1 MFNSLCNK
9 KGITLIEVMVSL
21 ILITVGIMSL
31 LTLLPSGIRLAGT
44 SDLLGRAA
52 GILQAELN
60 MNEILIMNENNTVTA
75 TAPGVP
81 INKTVYGSGKPSP
94 QPGDISYTVRTQ
106 RSTGGVLGSQWLVQV
121 QVTWTGNVNGI
132 GESLI
137 VTRQKYFS
145 Q

>member
-81 INKTVYGSGKPSP
+81 INKTVYGSGKGSP

-106 RSTGGVLGSQWLVQV
+106 RSNLGSQWLVQV

>member
-1 MFNSLCNK
+1 
-9 KGITLIEVMVSL
+9 VMVSL

-44 SDLLGRAA
+44 SDLLGRAG

-75 TAPGVP
+75 TAPGNP
-81 INKTVYGSGKPSP
+81 LSKTVYGSGKSSP

-106 RSTGGVLGSQWLVQV
+106 RSNLGSQWLVQV
-121 QVTWTGNVNGI
+121 QVTWPGKANGI

-137 VTRQKYFS
+137 VTRQRYFA

>member
-21 ILITVGIMSL
+21 VLITVGILSL
-31 LTLLPSGIRLAGT
+31 LTLLPSGIRLSGT

-60 MNEILIMNENNTVTA
+60 MNEILVMNENNTVTA
-75 TAPGVP
+75 TVAGVP
-81 INKTVYGSGKPSP
+81 LTKTVYGSGKGIP
-94 QPGDISYTVRTQ
+94 QQGDIAYTVRTQ
-106 RSTGGVLGSQWLVQV
+106 RSDLGGRWLVQV
-121 QVTWTGNVNGI
+121 QVNWPGNANGI

-137 VTRQKYFS
+137 VTRQKYFA

>member
-1 MFNSLCNK
+1 M
-9 KGITLIEVMVSL
+9 IEVMVSL
-21 ILITVGIMSL
+21 ILITVGILSL
-31 LTLLPSGIRLAGT
+31 LTLLPSGIRLSGT

-60 MNEILIMNENNTVTA
+60 MNEILVMNENNTVTA

-81 INKTVYGSGKPSP
+81 LTKTVYGSGKGSP
-94 QPGDISYTVRTQ
+94 QQGDISYTVRTQ
-106 RSTGGVLGSQWLVQV
+106 RSDLGGRWLVQV
-121 QVTWTGNVNGI
+121 QVIWPGNTNGI

-137 VTRQKYFS
+137 VTRQKYFA

>member
-60 MNEILIMNENNTVTA
+60 MNEILIMNENNTVTPIA
-75 TAPGVP
+75 LGSAP
-81 INKTVYGSGKPSP
+81 KTVYGSGKGIP
-94 QPGDISYTVRTQ
+94 QAGDISYTVQT
-106 RSTGGVLGSQWLVQV
+106 
-121 QVTWTGNVNGI
+121 
-132 GESLI
+132 
-137 VTRQKYFS
+137 
-145 Q
+145 

>member
-9 KGITLIEVMVSL
+9 KGLTMIEVMVSL
-21 ILITVGIMSL
+21 ILITVGILSL
-31 LTLLPSGIRLAGT
+31 LTLLPSGIRLSGT

-60 MNEILIMNENNTVTA
+60 MNEILVMNENNTVTA

-81 INKTVYGSGKPSP
+81 LTKTVYGSGKGSP
-94 QPGDISYTVRTQ
+94 QQGDISYTVRTQ
-106 RSTGGVLGSQWLVQV
+106 RSDLGGRWLVQV
-121 QVTWTGNVNGI
+121 QVIWPGNTNGI

-137 VTRQKYFS
+137 VTRQKYFA